1 MNNVGAGFVC
11 ISGLGLG
18 FYIWFVGFGRFV
30 RFCCVYGV
38 LSLGNLAFFGFALCV
53 VLGLGVGVY

>member
-1 MNNVGAGFVC
+1 MWM
-11 ISGLGLG
+11 LGLSVLVVLDWG
-18 FYIWFVGFGRFV
+18 FYIWLVGFGRFV